1 VKALDRDAHPF
12 RFTLVTSTGST
23 LVAAVVISG
32 IDQLLKTRIL
42 EYQVP
47 LWLLLPLA
55 AGCLSAV
62 VAALRTRQRDKAI
75 DTHPPDI
82 PQNRQVFFLLCAFTE
97 KRWLAGLLHDVHNS
111 LDHRGFDLL
120 LKIPERD
127 YVRFGQS
134 RHLRELTDRY
144 QKCIGGIISP
154 VEPELFRQELRE
166 FCTVAGYPIVMVDI
180 DPFGTEE
187 EYPPDVAFVG
197 YDPDVIG
204 RCAADYVAE
213 HAKTS
218 HILPPRVLVIG
229 AELHHGRQREF
240 VNRLREWIHDTEIM
254 GVKDG
259 NFIRMRARDLV
270 CDHLRP
276 GAVPDYIFCTNDE
289 MALGAVDALVMTGIG
304 NDGSVVVVGVDGIP
318 EAKALIDSRKTPLRA
333 TVIQDSCRV
342 AETAA
347 DLLDKA
353 IRGKRIETY
362 NYLKPYIYHKDR

>member
-1 VKALDRDAHPF
+1 MKALDRDAHKF
-12 RFTLVTSTGST
+12 RFTLVTSTGSA
-23 LVAAVVISG
+23 LVAAAVVSG

-42 EYQVP
+42 DHQVP

-62 VAALRTRQRDKAI
+62 VAGLRNRQRENAI
-75 DTHPPDI
+75 DTHPPGI
-82 PQNRQVFFLLCAFTE
+82 SQNRLVFFLLCAFTE

-144 QKCIGGIISP
+144 QKCIGGIMSP
-154 VEPELFRQELRE
+154 VEPELFRHELRE
-166 FCTVAGYPIVMVDI
+166 FCIVAGYPIVMVDI
-180 DPFGTEE
+180 NPFGSDE
-187 EYPPDVAFVG
+187 EYPPNVAFVG

-218 HILPPRVLVIG
+218 HILSPRVLVIG
-229 AELHHGRQREF
+229 AELHRGRQREF

-254 GVKDG
+254 GVEDG
-259 NFIRMRARDLV
+259 SFIRMRARDLV

-276 GAVPDYIFCTNDE
+276 GTVPDYIFCTNDE
-289 MALGAVDALVMTGIG
+289 MALGAVDALVMTGIE
-304 NDGSVVVVGVDGIP
+304 NDGSVVVLGVDGIP
-318 EAKALIDSRKTPLRA
+318 EAKALIDSRKTPLWA
-333 TVIQDSCRV
+333 TVVQDSCRV

>member
-1 VKALDRDAHPF
+1 MA
-12 RFTLVTSTGST
+12 
-23 LVAAVVISG
+23 AAVMSG

-42 EYQVP
+42 EYQIP
-47 LWLLLPLA
+47 LWLLLPMA

-62 VAALRTRQRDKAI
+62 VAALRTGQRDKAI
-75 DTHPPDI
+75 DMHPPNL

-97 KRWLAGLLHDVHNS
+97 KRWLAGLLHEVHNS

-120 LKIPERD
+120 LKIPEWD

-134 RHLRELTDRY
+134 RHLWELIDRY
-144 QKCIGGIISP
+144 QNCLGGIISP
-154 VEPELFRQELRE
+154 VQPELFRQELRE

-180 DPFGTEE
+180 DPFGSAE

-213 HAKTS
+213 HAQTS
-218 HILPPRVLVIG
+218 HILSPRVLVIG
-229 AELHHGRQREF
+229 AELHCGRQREF
-240 VNRLREWIHDTEIM
+240 LNRLRERIHDTEIM

-259 NFIRMRARDLV
+259 SFIRMLARDLV
-270 CDHLRP
+270 VDHLRP
-276 GAVPDYIFCTNDE
+276 EVVPDYIFCTNDE
-289 MALGAVDALVMTGIG
+289 MALGAVDALVMTDIG

-333 TVIQDSCRV
+333 TVVQDSRLV

-353 IRGKRIETY
+353 IRGKRIKTY
-362 NYLKPYIYHKDR
+362 NYLKPHIYHKDR